1 MNPKYRREK
10 NLIRWWF
17 AATDI
22 DGSNPQP
29 GTILYSPSSVRFLV
43 VERYKVPP
51 SVPEVPGEV
60 EAISAEFQLVGPHK
74 PSGWSRV
81 YTDPSIAARE
91 IVKTMLNLY
100 GASQEALFSLDGA
113 RLTDKGSALRR
124 IRSAEQSGNIAD
136 ALQAAQETLK
146 AFGFQVP
153 DPPPSSDQTQPT
165 AQTRPDSGPSQQ
177 TSGMAIDWWAAAK
190 VAAVVAAV
198 AYVATQT
205 GGDD

>member
-10 NLIRWWF
+10 NQIRWWF
-17 AATDI
+17 SASDI

-43 VERYKVPP
+43 VERYQVPP
-51 SVPEVPGEV
+51 KVPEVAGEV
-60 EAISAEFQLVGPHK
+60 EAISSEFNLVGPHK

-81 YTDPSIAARE
+81 YADPAIAAKE
-91 IVKTMLNLY
+91 IVKTMLGLY

-113 RLTDKGSALRR
+113 RLTDKGSALRK
-124 IRSAEQSGNIAD
+124 IRSAESSGNIAD
-136 ALQAAQETLK
+136 ALQAAQEALR

-153 DPPPSSDQTQPT
+153 DPPPSSDQTP
-165 AQTRPDSGPSQQ
+165 AQTQTRADPGPKQQDSSL
-177 TSGMAIDWWAAAK
+177 AIDWWAAAK

-198 AYVATQT
+198 AYVATQA
-205 GGDD
+205 GGDE